1 LKLSMLRRIRI
12 KNLAV
17 VEELEW
23 ELGRGFNA
31 LTGETGAGKS
41 ILVDAFLLLLGERA
55 DRGLLRTGAEICLV
69 EGELGGAGAFRP
81 WLEEKGI
88 ETDPEGT
95 LVIKR
100 QIGATG
106 SGRQFLNGSAVTL
119 AVLKELGDRLV
130 DLHGPHDHQTLLS
143 PATQRKA
150 LDRHAGLEKEVED
163 VRACW
168 GKKTDAIRRV
178 VEFRQRMA
186 GTDGSTKELIDHQ
199 VQELES
205 AQLKPG
211 EDVELERDHAAAG
224 HGRRIIE
231 LAAEVSGALENAEE
245 NALGILGKVQKAQVD
260 WERLDGAAGELR
272 ERNEQAVEVLRE
284 LAREAERRA
293 EQVGLDA
300 ERMAEMEARLN
311 VVLGLRKKYGGSVEA
326 ALTKLE
332 DLKKRQEELANAEG
346 SEKKL
351 HREMEQAEKEHR
363 QACLVLGKA
372 RAKAAP
378 LFAREVTE
386 QLRGLGFRQSRL
398 EVLLQELE
406 NPGAEGGETIELMFA
421 PNPGEPPRP
430 LRAIASSGE
439 LARVMLGI
447 KTVLAERD
455 EVPILIFDEV
465 DANVGG
471 ETALAV
477 AARLRG
483 LGQTHQVLCLTH
495 LPAVAAVAD
504 AHFCVTKTVEK
515 GRTFARLE
523 RVEGEEREKELS
535 RMLGGDGKA
544 ARAMAREL
552 IAQGKSVKNGKKV
565 KA

>member
-1 LKLSMLRRIRI
+1 MLRRIRI

-23 ELGRGFNA
+23 ELGQGFNA

-55 DRGLLRTGAEICLV
+55 DRGLVRTGAEGCVV
-69 EGELGGAGAFRP
+69 EGELGGAGGFQQ
-81 WLEEKGI
+81 WLEEKGV
-88 ETDPEGT
+88 EADAEGT

-100 QIGATG
+100 QIGLTG
-106 SGRQFLNGSAVTL
+106 AGRQFLNGSAVTL
-119 AVLKELGDRLV
+119 SVLKELGDRLV

-143 PATQRKA
+143 PATQRAA
-150 LDRHAGLEKEVED
+150 LDRHAGLEKEVEE
-163 VRACW
+163 VRLAW
-168 GKKTDAIRRV
+168 EKKTEAESSLE
-178 VEFRQRMA
+178 EFRQRMA
-186 GTDGSTKELIDHQ
+186 GADGSAKELIDHQ
-199 VQELES
+199 VKELES
-205 AQLKPG
+205 AQLTPG
-211 EDVELERDHAAAG
+211 EDQELERDHAAAG

-231 LAAEVSGALENAEE
+231 LAAEVSRQVEGGEE
-245 NALGILGKVQKAQVD
+245 NVLGILGKVQRALVD

-272 ERNEQAVEVLRE
+272 EKNEQAVDLLRE
-284 LAREAERRA
+284 MAREAERRA

-311 VVLGLRKKYGGSVEA
+311 LVLGLRKKYGGSVEA
-326 ALTKLE
+326 ALHRLRE
-332 DLKKRQEELANAEG
+332 LKKRQEELGNAE
-346 SEKKL
+346 E
-351 HREMEQAEKEHR
+351 REKELRTDLEKAENQHR
-363 QACLVLGKA
+363 QTCLRLGKE

-378 LFAREVTE
+378 KFAQEVTE
-386 QLRGLGFRQSRL
+386 QLRGLGFQQSRL
-398 EVLLQELE
+398 EVVLQKLE
-406 NPGAEGGETIELMFA
+406 KPGGEGEETVELMFA

-483 LGQTHQVLCLTH
+483 LGKTHQVLCLTH

-504 AHFCVTKTVEK
+504 AHFCVNKTVEK
-515 GRTFARLE
+515 GRTFARLQ
-523 RVEGEEREKELS
+523 RVQGEEREKELS

-552 IAQGKSVKNGKKV
+552 MEKGKPAKKT
-565 KA
+565 KG